1 MKRVEFVIWAGK
13 QGWKHGQKYLNKAY
27 NYFFD
32 KGKVPNAGVIL
43 QKAKDYYKNFIG
55 FTPKVVP
62 KTKTKWQDI
71 PIGPKSSKRTYS
83 FHSKGKGPK
92 PGETAKII
100 PFPKKPPGK
109 ADGGRIDKA
118 LSTRS
123 RDI

>member
-1 MKRVEFVIWAGK
+1 MKRVEFILWAGK

-27 NYFFD
+27 NHFFD
-32 KGKVPNAGVIL
+32 KGKVPDPSVIL
-43 QKAKDYYKNFIG
+43 QKAKNYYKNFIG

-92 PGETAKII
+92 PGETAKVI

-109 ADGGRIDKA
+109 ADGGRIDKP
-118 LSTRS
+118 LPTRS

>member
-27 NYFFD
+27 NYFID
-32 KGKVPNAGVIL
+32 KGKIPDPNVIL
-43 QKAKDYYKNFIG
+43 QKAKKYTSPRFLAD
-55 FTPKVVP
+55 
-62 KTKTKWQDI
+62 
-71 PIGPKSSKRTYS
+71 KRPS
-83 FHSKGKGPK
+83 
-92 PGETAKII
+92 AKII